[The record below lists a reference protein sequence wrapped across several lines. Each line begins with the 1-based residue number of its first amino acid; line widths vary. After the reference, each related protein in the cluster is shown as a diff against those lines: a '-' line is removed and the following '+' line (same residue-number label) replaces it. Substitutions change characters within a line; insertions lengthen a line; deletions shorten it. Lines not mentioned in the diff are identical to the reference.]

1 MGLYLW
7 LEEVWSKFLAATVN
21 DFLNNINWFF
31 FLFNVLQ
38 DHAPTQR
45 ILGSGYS
52 VTGVGD
58 EPLLNMYKPWWLFTL
73 QNTVEWYPVL
83 FCHCLFCRHSRKTE
97 FGGTFWN
104 YGFTALTWCFWLSAC
119 NLVSL
124 KQCLCSPLFLDFHR
138 LHLCLFLAFVSG
150 NQACTTWIP
159 KWNCFC
165 F

>member
-83 FCHCLFCRHSRKTE
+83 FCHRLFCRHSRKNRI
-97 FGGTFWN
+97 W
-104 YGFTALTWCFWLSAC
+104 WHI
-119 NLVSL
+119 L
-124 KQCLCSPLFLDFHR
+124 KLWIYSFNVM
-138 LHLCLFLAFVSG
+138 FLAFCVQFGEPQAMLVQSFVSWFPPL
-150 NQACTTWIP
+150 TFMFVLSI
-159 KWNCFC
+159 CFR
-165 F
+165 